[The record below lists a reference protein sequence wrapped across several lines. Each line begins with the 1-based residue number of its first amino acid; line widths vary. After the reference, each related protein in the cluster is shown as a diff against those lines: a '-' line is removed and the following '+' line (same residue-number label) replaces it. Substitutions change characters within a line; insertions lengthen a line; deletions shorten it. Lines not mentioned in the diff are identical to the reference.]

1 MKKKILISTGGSG
14 GHVIPA
20 KILIDHLNN
29 NFEVIISTDQRG
41 EKYLKDVPNKKIK
54 IYTPKL
60 NNLYLLPINLIKV
73 SFLTFKSFFALK
85 KNQIDILISTGGY
98 MSLPLCLAAKI
109 LSIKIFLFEP
119 NMVLG
124 RANFFFLK
132 FCEKIFCYNN
142 SIKNF
147 PSKFLNKIVLIKPLV
162 RFIFYEKLNNYIKKK
177 DKFNFLVIGG
187 SQGANI
193 FDFEIKESFNEI
205 SKRFPIKVSHQTSEQ
220 NVEKLKDFYFKHN
233 IDCYVFS
240 YEANFLNII
249 NKTDFCIT
257 RGGASTL
264 AELSLMGIPFLVV
277 PLPTA
282 KDNHQFENALHYK
295 NNNSCWILDQKNFNK
310 NELSQ
315 FFFNLLTNNNE
326 YLKKK
331 ENLKKLNYQNSW
343 NNVNQKILDTINAN

>member
-1 MKKKILISTGGSG
+1 M
-14 GHVIPA
+14 
-20 KILIDHLNN
+20 
-29 NFEVIISTDQRG
+29 IISTDKRG
-41 EKYLKDVPNKKIK
+41 EKYLKDISNKKIK

-60 NNLYLLPINLIKV
+60 NNLYLLPLNLIKIL
-73 SFLTFKSFFALK
+73 FLTLKSFFILK
-85 KNQIDILISTGGY
+85 KNQIDILMSTGGY

-109 LSIKIFLFEP
+109 LSIKIFLLEP

-124 RANFFFLK
+124 RANNFFLQ
-132 FCEKIFCYNN
+132 FSEKIFCYNN

-162 RFIFYEKLNNYIKKK
+162 RLMFYEKFNNYIKK

-193 FDFEIKESFNEI
+193 FDFEINESFKDI
-205 SKRFPIKVSHQTSEQ
+205 SKSFPIKVTHQTSEQ
-220 NVEKLKDFYFKHN
+220 NIKKLKDFYFKNN
-233 IDCYVFS
+233 IDCHVFS
-240 YEANFLNII
+240 YETNFFNII
-249 NKTDFCIT
+249 NQIDFCIT

-264 AELSLMGIPFLVV
+264 AELSLINIPFLVV
-277 PLPTA
+277 PLPAA
-282 KDNHQFENALHYK
+282 KDNHQFENALYYK
-295 NNNSCWILDQKNFNK
+295 NNNSCWIIEQKNFNK
-310 NELSQ
+310 KELSQ
-315 FFFNLLTNNNE
+315 FLLNLLTDHNE

>member
-20 KILIDHLNN
+20 KILIDHLNQ

-41 EKYLKDVPNKKIK
+41 EKYLKDVLNKKIK

-60 NNLYLLPINLIKV
+60 NNLYLLPVNFIKIL
-73 SFLTFKSFFALK
+73 FLTIKSFFILK
-85 KNQIDILISTGGY
+85 KNQIDYLISTGGY

-109 LSIKIFLFEP
+109 LSIKIFLLEP

-124 RANFFFLK
+124 RANNFFLK
-132 FCEKIFCYNN
+132 FSEKIFCYNN
-142 SIKNF
+142 YIKNF
-147 PSKFLNKIVLIKPLV
+147 PSKFLDKIILIEPLV
-162 RFIFYEKLNNYIKKK
+162 RLIFYEKLNNNLQK

-193 FDFEIKESFNEI
+193 FDFEINESFNEL
-205 SKRFPIKVSHQTSEQ
+205 SKNFPIKITHQTSEQ
-220 NVEKLKDFYFKHN
+220 NIKKLKDFYFKNN
-233 IDCYVFS
+233 IDCHVFS
-240 YEANFLNII
+240 YEENFFNLI
-249 NKTDFCIT
+249 NQIDFCIT

-264 AELSLMGIPFLVV
+264 AELSLMNIPFLVV

-282 KDNHQFENALHYK
+282 KDNHQYENALFYK
-295 NNNSCWILDQKNFNK
+295 KNNSCWIIDQKNFNRK
-310 NELSQ
+310 ELSY
-315 FFFNLLTNNNE
+315 FFFNLLNNNNE
-326 YLKKK
+326 YLEKRT
-331 ENLKKLNYQNSW
+331 NLKKLNYHNSW

>member
-20 KILIDHLNN
+20 KILIEHLNH
-29 NFEVIISTDQRG
+29 NFEVVISTDKRG
-41 EKYLKDVPNKKIK
+41 ENFLNDLSNKKIK

-60 NNLYLLPINLIKV
+60 NNLILLPFNLIKL
-73 SFLTFKSFFALK
+73 FILTFKSFFILK
-85 KNQIDILISTGGY
+85 KNKIDILISTGGY

-109 LSIKIFLFEP
+109 LSIKIFLLEP

-124 RANFFFLK
+124 RANNFFLN
-132 FCEKIFCYNN
+132 FSEKIFCYNS

-147 PSKFLNKIVLIKPLV
+147 PKKFLNKIVLIEPLV
-162 RFIFYEKLNNYIKKK
+162 RLLFYEKSDNYIKK

-193 FDFEIKESFNEI
+193 FDFEVKESFNEI
-205 SKRFPIKVSHQTSEQ
+205 SKSFPIKVTHQTSEK
-220 NVEKLKDFYFKHN
+220 NIEKLKDFYLRNN
-233 IDCYVFS
+233 IDCHVFS
-240 YEANFLNII
+240 FEKNFFNLIKQI
-249 NKTDFCIT
+249 DFCIT

-264 AELSLMGIPFLVV
+264 AELSLVNIPFLVV

-282 KDNHQFENALHYK
+282 KDNHQYENALYYK
-295 NNNSCWILDQKNFNK
+295 KKDACWIIDQKNFNK
-310 NELSQ
+310 KELSH
-315 FFFNLLTNNNE
+315 FFLELLTNLDE
-326 YLKKK
+326 YDRKKI
-331 ENLKKLNYQNSW
+331 NLKKLNYQNSW

>member
-41 EKYLKDVPNKKIK
+41 EKYLKDIPNKKIR

-60 NNLYLLPINLIKV
+60 NNLYLFPFNLIKIL
-73 SFLTFKSFFALK
+73 FLIFKSFFTLK

-98 MSLPLCLAAKI
+98 MSLPLCLAAKF
-109 LSIKIFLFEP
+109 LSIKIFLLEP
-119 NMVLG
+119 NMILG
-124 RANFFFLK
+124 RANNFFLK
-132 FCEKIFCYNN
+132 FSEKIFCYTN

-147 PSKFLNKIVLIKPLV
+147 PCKFLDKIVLIKPLV
-162 RFIFYEKLNNYIKKK
+162 RFMFYEKLNSYIKK

-193 FDFEIKESFNEI
+193 FDFEINESFNEI
-205 SKRFPIKVSHQTSEQ
+205 SKSFPIKVTHQNSEQ
-220 NVEKLKDFYFKHN
+220 NFKKLRNFYSKHN
-233 IDCYVFS
+233 IDCHVFT
-240 YEANFLNII
+240 YEANFFNLI
-249 NKTDFCIT
+249 NQIDFCIT

-264 AELSLMGIPFLVV
+264 AELSLMNIPFLVV

-282 KDNHQFENALHYK
+282 KDNHQFENALYYK
-295 NNNSCWILDQKNFNK
+295 NNNSCWIIEQKNFNQK
-310 NELSQ
+310 ELSQ
-315 FFFNLLTNNNE
+315 FFLNLLTNHNE

-343 NNVNQKILDTINAN
+343 NNVNQKILDTIYAN

>member
-20 KILIDHLNN
+20 KILIDHLNK

-41 EKYLKDVPNKKIK
+41 EKYLKDIQNKKIR

-60 NNLYLLPINLIKV
+60 NNFYLLPLNLIKIL
-73 SFLTFKSFFALK
+73 FLTFKSFFILK

-109 LSIKIFLFEP
+109 LSIKIFLLEP

-124 RANFFFLK
+124 RANNFFLQ
-132 FCEKIFCYNN
+132 FSEKIFCYNN

-162 RFIFYEKLNNYIKKK
+162 RSMFYEKLNNSIKN
-177 DKFNFLVIGG
+177 DKFNFLVVGG

-193 FDFEIKESFNEI
+193 FDFEINESFNEI
-205 SKRFPIKVSHQTSEQ
+205 SKSFSIKVNHQTSEQ
-220 NVEKLKDFYFKHN
+220 NIEKLKDFYFKHN

-240 YEANFLNII
+240 YEPNFLNVI

-264 AELSLMGIPFLVV
+264 AELSFMNIPFLVI

-282 KDNHQFENALHYK
+282 KDNHQFENALYYK
-295 NNNSCWILDQKNFNK
+295 NNNSCWIIDQKNFNK
-310 NELSQ
+310 KKLTQ
-315 FFFNLLTNNNE
+315 FFLNLLTNHNE
-326 YLKKK
+326 YQKKQ

-343 NNVNQKILDTINAN
+343 NNVNQKILNTLNAN

>member
-20 KILIDHLNN
+20 KILIDHLNY
-29 NFEVIISTDQRG
+29 NFEVIISTDKRG
-41 EKYLKDVPNKKIK
+41 EKYLKDVANKKIK

-60 NNLYLLPINLIKV
+60 NNLYLLPLNLVKIL
-73 SFLTFKSFFALK
+73 FLTFKSLFILK
-85 KNQIDILISTGGY
+85 KNQIDILVSTGGY

-109 LSIKIFLFEP
+109 LLVKIFLLEP
-119 NMVLG
+119 NMILG
-124 RANFFFLK
+124 RANNFFLH
-132 FCEKIFCYNN
+132 FSEKIFCYTN

-147 PSKFLNKIVLIKPLV
+147 PSKFLNRIVLINPLV
-162 RFIFYEKLNNYIKKK
+162 RFMFYEKLNNNIKK

-193 FDFEIKESFNEI
+193 FDFEIKDSFKEI
-205 SKRFPIKVSHQTSEQ
+205 SKSFPIKVTHQTSEQ
-220 NVEKLKDFYFKHN
+220 NVEKLKDFYFNHN

-240 YEANFLNII
+240 YEENFFNII

-264 AELSLMGIPFLVV
+264 AELSLMNIPFLVV

-282 KDNHQFENALHYK
+282 KDNHQFENALYYK
-295 NNNSCWILDQKNFNK
+295 NNNSCWIIDQKNFNK
-310 NELSQ
+310 KKLTQ
-315 FFFNLLTNNNE
+315 FFLNLLTNRNE
-326 YLKKK
+326 YLKKR

>member
-20 KILIDHLNN
+20 KILIDHLNY
-29 NFEVIISTDQRG
+29 NFEVIISTDKRG
-41 EKYLKDVPNKKIK
+41 EKYLKDVANKKIK

-60 NNLYLLPINLIKV
+60 NNLYLLPLNLVKIL
-73 SFLTFKSFFALK
+73 FLTFKSLFILK
-85 KNQIDILISTGGY
+85 KNQIDILVSTGGY

-109 LSIKIFLFEP
+109 LLVKIFLLEP
-119 NMVLG
+119 NMILG
-124 RANFFFLK
+124 RANNFFLH
-132 FCEKIFCYNN
+132 FSEKIFCYTN

-147 PSKFLNKIVLIKPLV
+147 PSKFLNRIVLINPLV
-162 RFIFYEKLNNYIKKK
+162 RFMFYEKLNNNIKK

-193 FDFEIKESFNEI
+193 FDFEIKDSFKEI
-205 SKRFPIKVSHQTSEQ
+205 SKSFPIKVTHQTSEQ
-220 NVEKLKDFYFKHN
+220 NVEKLKDFYFNHN
-233 IDCYVFS
+233 IDCYDFS
-240 YEANFLNII
+240 YEENFFNII

-264 AELSLMGIPFLVV
+264 AELSLMNIPFLVV

-282 KDNHQFENALHYK
+282 KDNHQFENALYYK
-295 NNNSCWILDQKNFNK
+295 NNNSCWIIDQKNFNK
-310 NELSQ
+310 KKLTQ
-315 FFFNLLTNNNE
+315 FFLNLLTNRNE
-326 YLKKK
+326 YLKKR

>member
-20 KILIDHLNN
+20 KILIDHLNH

-41 EKYLKDVPNKKIK
+41 EKYLKDITNKKIR
-54 IYTPKL
+54 IYTPRL
-60 NNLYLLPINLIKV
+60 NNLYLLPLNLIKIL
-73 SFLTFKSFFALK
+73 FLTFKSFFTLK

-98 MSLPLCLAAKI
+98 MSLPLCFAAKI
-109 LSIKIFLFEP
+109 LSIKIFLLEP

-124 RANFFFLK
+124 RANNFFLQ
-132 FCEKIFCYNN
+132 FSEKIFCYSN

-162 RFIFYEKLNNYIKKK
+162 RLMFYEKLNNYIKK
-177 DKFNFLVIGG
+177 DKFNFLVVGG

-193 FDFEIKESFNEI
+193 FDFEINESFNEI
-205 SKRFPIKVSHQTSEQ
+205 SKSFSIKVNHQTSEQ
-220 NVEKLKDFYFKHN
+220 NIKKLKDFYFKHN

-240 YEANFLNII
+240 YEANFFNII

-264 AELSLMGIPFLVV
+264 AELSFMNIPFLVI

-282 KDNHQFENALHYK
+282 KDNHQFENALYYK
-295 NNNSCWILDQKNFNK
+295 NSNSCWIIDQKNFNK
-310 NELSQ
+310 KKLSQ
-315 FFFNLLTNNNE
+315 FFFNLLTNHND
-326 YLKKK
+326 YQKKK

-343 NNVNQKILDTINAN
+343 NNVNQKILNTINAN

>member
-41 EKYLKDVPNKKIK
+41 EKYLKDVSNEKIQ

-60 NNLYLLPINLIKV
+60 NNFYLLPMNLIKILL
-73 SFLTFKSFFALK
+73 LTFKSFFFLK
-85 KNQIDILISTGGY
+85 KKQIDFLISTGGY

-109 LSIKIFLFEP
+109 LSIKIFLLEP

-124 RANFFFLK
+124 RANNFFLN
-132 FCEKIFCYNN
+132 FSQKIFCYSN

-147 PSKFLNKIVLIKPLV
+147 PNKFLNKIVLIKPLV
-162 RFIFYEKLNNYIKKK
+162 RFMFYEKFNNYIKK

-193 FDFEIKESFNEI
+193 FDFEINESFNEI
-205 SKRFPIKVSHQTSEQ
+205 SKSFPIKVTHQTSER
-220 NVEKLKDFYFKHN
+220 NIEKLKDFYYKSN
-233 IDCYVFS
+233 IECHVFS
-240 YEANFLNII
+240 YEENFFNLI
-249 NKTDFCIT
+249 NQIDFCIT
-257 RGGASTL
+257 RGGASTI
-264 AELSLMGIPFLVV
+264 AELSLMNIPFLVV

-282 KDNHQFENALHYK
+282 KDNHQFENALFYK
-295 NNNSCWILDQKNFNK
+295 NNNSCWIIEQKNFNK
-310 NELSQ
+310 KKLSQ
-315 FFFNLLTNNNE
+315 FFLNLLTNQNE
-326 YLKKK
+326 YLEKK

-343 NNVNQKILDTINAN
+343 NNVNQKILDILNAN

>member
-41 EKYLKDVPNKKIK
+41 EKYLKDVSNKKIK

-60 NNLYLLPINLIKV
+60 NNLYLLPINLMKIL
-73 SFLTFKSFFALK
+73 FLSFKSVFILK
-85 KNQIDILISTGGY
+85 KNEIDILISTGGY

-109 LSIKIFLFEP
+109 LSIKIFLLEP

-124 RANFFFLK
+124 RANNFFLK
-132 FCEKIFCYNN
+132 FSEKIFCYTD

-162 RFIFYEKLNNYIKKK
+162 RLMFYKKLNNYIKK

-187 SQGANI
+187 SQGASI
-193 FDFEIKESFNEI
+193 FDFEINESFKEI
-205 SKRFPIKVSHQTSEQ
+205 SKSFPINVTHQTSES
-220 NVEKLKDFYFKHN
+220 NIEKLKDFYFKHN
-233 IDCYVFS
+233 IDCHVFS
-240 YEANFLNII
+240 YQANFFNLI
-249 NKTDFCIT
+249 NRIDFCIT

-264 AELSLMGIPFLVV
+264 AELSLMNIPFLVV

-282 KDNHQFENALHYK
+282 KDNHQFENALFYK

-310 NELSQ
+310 KELSQ
-315 FFFNLLTNNNE
+315 FFFNLLINRNE

-331 ENLKKLNYQNSW
+331 ENLKKLNYQNTW
-343 NNVNQKILDTINAN
+343 NNVNRKIIDTINAN

>member
-1 MKKKILISTGGSG
+1 MKKKIFISTGGSG

-41 EKYLKDVPNKKIK
+41 EKYLKDVSNKKIK

-60 NNLYLLPINLIKV
+60 NNLYLLPINFMKIL
-73 SFLTFKSFFALK
+73 FLSFKSVFILK
-85 KNQIDILISTGGY
+85 KNEIDILISTGGY

-109 LSIKIFLFEP
+109 LSIKIFLLEP

-124 RANFFFLK
+124 RANNFFLK
-132 FCEKIFCYNN
+132 FSEKIFCYTD

-162 RFIFYEKLNNYIKKK
+162 RLMFYKKLNNYIKK

-187 SQGANI
+187 SQGASI
-193 FDFEIKESFNEI
+193 FDFEINESFKEI
-205 SKRFPIKVSHQTSEQ
+205 SKSFSINVTHQTSVS
-220 NVEKLKDFYFKHN
+220 NIEKLKDFYFKHN
-233 IDCYVFS
+233 IDCHVFS
-240 YEANFLNII
+240 YQANFFNLI
-249 NKTDFCIT
+249 NRIDFCIT

-264 AELSLMGIPFLVV
+264 AELSLMNIPFLVV

-282 KDNHQFENALHYK
+282 KDNHQFENALFYK

-310 NELSQ
+310 KELSQ
-315 FFFNLLTNNNE
+315 FFFNLLINHNE

-331 ENLKKLNYQNSW
+331 ENLKKLNFQNSW

>member
-20 KILIDHLNN
+20 KVLIDHLNY
-29 NFEVIISTDQRG
+29 NFEVIISTDKRG
-41 EKYLKDVPNKKIK
+41 EKYLKDVANKKVK

-60 NNLYLLPINLIKV
+60 NNLYLLPLNLIKI
-73 SFLTFKSFFALK
+73 FYLTVKSLFVLK
-85 KNQIDILISTGGY
+85 KNQIDMLVSTGGY

-109 LSIKIFLFEP
+109 LSIKIFLLEP
-119 NMVLG
+119 NMILG
-124 RANFFFLK
+124 RANNFFLQ
-132 FCEKIFCYNN
+132 FSEKIFCYTN

-147 PSKFLNKIVLIKPLV
+147 PSKFLKQIVLIKPLV
-162 RFIFYEKLNNYIKKK
+162 RPMFYEKLNNNIKK

-205 SKRFPIKVSHQTSEQ
+205 SKSFPIKVIHQTSEQ
-220 NVEKLKDFYFKHN
+220 NVEKLKDFYFKNN

-240 YEANFLNII
+240 YQENFFNIL

-264 AELSLMGIPFLVV
+264 AELSLMSIPFLVI

-282 KDNHQFENALHYK
+282 KDNHQFENALYYK
-295 NNNSCWILDQKNFNK
+295 NKNSCWIIDQKNFNK
-310 NELSQ
+310 KKLTQ
-315 FFFNLLTNNNE
+315 FFLNLLTDHNE

-331 ENLKKLNYQNSW
+331 ENLKKLNYQNTW

>member
-60 NNLYLLPINLIKV
+60 NNLYLLPLNLIKV
-73 SFLTFKSFFALK
+73 LFLIFKSFFTLK

-109 LSIKIFLFEP
+109 LSIKIFLLEP

-124 RANFFFLK
+124 RANNFFLK
-132 FCEKIFCYNN
+132 FSEKIFCYNN

-162 RFIFYEKLNNYIKKK
+162 RSMFYKKLNYYIKEE
-177 DKFNFLVIGG
+177 KFNFLVVGG

-193 FDFEIKESFNEI
+193 FDFEINESFNEI
-205 SKRFPIKVSHQTSEQ
+205 SKSFPIKVNHQTSEQ
-220 NVEKLKDFYFKHN
+220 NIEKLKDFYFKHN

-264 AELSLMGIPFLVV
+264 AELSFMSIPFLVV

-282 KDNHQFENALHYK
+282 KDNHQFENALYYK
-295 NNNSCWILDQKNFNK
+295 NTNSCWIIDQKNFNRK
-310 NELSQ
+310 KLSQ
-315 FFFNLLTNNNE
+315 FFLNLLTNQNE

-343 NNVNQKILDTINAN
+343 NNVNQKIINTLNAN

>member
-20 KILIDHLNN
+20 KILIDHLNH

-41 EKYLKDVPNKKIK
+41 EKYLKDVSNKKIE

-60 NNLYLLPINLIKV
+60 NNLYLVPLNLIKIL
-73 SFLTFKSFFALK
+73 FLTLKSFFILK

-98 MSLPLCLAAKI
+98 MSLPLCFAAKI
-109 LSIKIFLFEP
+109 LSIKIFLLEP

-124 RANFFFLK
+124 RTNNFFLQFS
-132 FCEKIFCYNN
+132 EKIFCYSN

-162 RFIFYEKLNNYIKKK
+162 RFIFYEKLNKHIKK

-193 FDFEIKESFNEI
+193 FDFEINESFYEI
-205 SKRFPIKVSHQTSEQ
+205 SKSFPIKVTHQTNESNIE
-220 NVEKLKDFYFKHN
+220 NLKNFYFKHN
-233 IDCYVFS
+233 IECHVFS
-240 YEANFLNII
+240 FEENFFNLI
-249 NKTDFCIT
+249 NQIDFCVT
-257 RGGASTL
+257 RGGASTI
-264 AELSLMGIPFLVV
+264 AELSLMNIPFLVV

-282 KDNHQFENALHYK
+282 KDNHQFENALYYK
-295 NNNSCWILDQKNFNK
+295 KNNSCWILDQKNFNK
-310 NELSQ
+310 KELSQ
-315 FFFNLLTNNNE
+315 FFLNLLTNHKE

-331 ENLKKLNYQNSW
+331 DNLKKLNYQNSW
-343 NNVNQKILDTINAN
+343 NNVNQKILDTINEN

>member
-20 KILIDHLNN
+20 KILIDHLNK

-41 EKYLKDVPNKKIK
+41 EKYLKDVSNKKIK

-60 NNLYLLPINLIKV
+60 NNLYLLPLNFIKIL
-73 SFLTFKSFFALK
+73 FLTFKSVFTLK

-124 RANFFFLK
+124 RANNFFLQFSK
-132 FCEKIFCYNN
+132 KIFCYSD
-142 SIKNF
+142 SIKKF
-147 PSKFLNKIVLIKPLV
+147 PNKFLNKIILIKPLV
-162 RFIFYEKLNNYIKKK
+162 RSMFYEKYKNHRKK

-193 FDFEIKESFNEI
+193 FDFEIKDSFNEI
-205 SKRFPIKVSHQTSEQ
+205 SKNFPIKVTHQTSQKNIE
-220 NVEKLKDFYFKHN
+220 NLKDFYFKHN
-233 IDCYVFS
+233 IECHVFS
-240 YEANFLNII
+240 YETNFFNLI
-249 NKTDFCIT
+249 NQIDFCVT

-264 AELSLMGIPFLVV
+264 AELSLMNIPFLVV

-282 KDNHQFENALHYK
+282 KDNHQFENALYYK
-295 NNNSCWILDQKNFNK
+295 NYNGCWIIDQKNFNK
-310 NELSQ
+310 KELSE
-315 FFFNLLTNNNE
+315 FFLNLLTNHNE

-331 ENLKKLNYQNSW
+331 QNLKKINYQNSW
-343 NNVNQKILDTINAN
+343 NSVNQKILDTINAN

>member
-20 KILIDHLNN
+20 KILIDHLSY

-41 EKYLKDVPNKKIK
+41 EKFLNDVSNKKIK
-54 IYTPKL
+54 INTQKL
-60 NNLYLLPINLIKV
+60 NNFYLFPLNLIKILI
-73 SFLTFKSFFALK
+73 LTFKSFFILK
-85 KNQIDILISTGGY
+85 NNQINILISTGGY

-109 LSIKIFLFEP
+109 LSIKIFLLEP
-119 NMVLG
+119 NMILG
-124 RANFFFLK
+124 RANNFFLK
-132 FCEKIFCYNN
+132 FSEKIFCYTH

-147 PSKFLNKIVLIKPLV
+147 PSKFLDKIVLIEPLV
-162 RFIFYEKLNNYIKKK
+162 RFMFYEKLNDYIKK

-193 FDFEIKESFNEI
+193 FDFEINESFYEI
-205 SKRFPIKVSHQTSEQ
+205 SKSFSIKVTHQTSEQ
-220 NVEKLKDFYFKHN
+220 NIEKLKDFYLKRN
-233 IDCYVFS
+233 IDCHVFS
-240 YEANFLNII
+240 YDSNFFNLI
-249 NKTDFCIT
+249 NQIDFCIT

-264 AELSLMGIPFLVV
+264 AELSLMNIPFLVV

-282 KDNHQFENALHYK
+282 KDNHQYENALYYK
-295 NNNSCWILDQKNFNK
+295 KNNSCWIIDQTNFNK
-310 NELSQ
+310 KELSQ
-315 FFFNLLTNNNE
+315 FFLNILANNND

-343 NNVNQKILDTINAN
+343 NNVNQKILDTLNAN

>member
-20 KILIDHLNN
+20 KILIDHLNHT
-29 NFEVIISTDQRG
+29 FEVIISTDQRG
-41 EKYLKDVPNKKIK
+41 ERYLKDVSNKKFK

-60 NNLYLLPINLIKV
+60 NNFYLLPFNLIKIL
-73 SFLTFKSFFALK
+73 FLTLKSFFFFK
-85 KNQIDILISTGGY
+85 KNQINILISTGGY

-109 LSIKIFLFEP
+109 LSIKIFLLEP

-124 RANFFFLK
+124 RANSFFLK
-132 FCEKIFCYNN
+132 FSEKIFCYSN
-142 SIKNF
+142 SLKNF
-147 PSKFLNKIVLIKPLV
+147 PSKFLNKIVLIEPLV
-162 RFIFYEKLNNYIKKK
+162 RLIFYEKSNRYLKK

-193 FDFEIKESFNEI
+193 FDFEINESFYEI
-205 SKRFPIKVSHQTSEQ
+205 SKSFPIKVTHQTSEQ
-220 NVEKLKDFYFKHN
+220 NVEKLKDFYLKHN
-233 IDCYVFS
+233 IDSHVFS
-240 YEANFLNII
+240 YDSNFFNLVNEI
-249 NKTDFCIT
+249 DFCVT

-264 AELSLMGIPFLVV
+264 AELSLMNIPFLVV

-282 KDNHQFENALHYK
+282 KDNHQFENALYYK
-295 NNNSCWILDQKNFNK
+295 NNNSCWIIEQKNFNQK
-310 NELSQ
+310 ELSQ
-315 FFFNLLTNNNE
+315 FFLNLLTNHNE

-343 NNVNQKILDTINAN
+343 NNVNQKILDTIYAN

>member
-20 KILIDHLNN
+20 KILMDHLNN

-41 EKYLKDVPNKKIK
+41 EKYLKNVLNKKIK
-54 IYTPKL
+54 INTPKL
-60 NNLYLLPINLIKV
+60 NNLYLLPLNLIKIL
-73 SFLTFKSFFALK
+73 FLTFTSFFILK
-85 KNQIDILISTGGY
+85 KNQIDILMSTGGY

-109 LSIKIFLFEP
+109 LSIKIFLLEP

-124 RANFFFLK
+124 RANNFFLQ
-132 FCEKIFCYNN
+132 FSEKIFCYNN

-162 RFIFYEKLNNYIKKK
+162 RLMFYEKFNNYIKK

-193 FDFEIKESFNEI
+193 FDFEINESFKDI
-205 SKRFPIKVSHQTSEQ
+205 SKSFPIKVTHQTSEQ
-220 NVEKLKDFYFKHN
+220 NIKKLKDFYFKNN
-233 IDCYVFS
+233 IDCHVFS
-240 YEANFLNII
+240 YETNFFNII
-249 NKTDFCIT
+249 NQIDFCIT

-264 AELSLMGIPFLVV
+264 AELSLMNIPFLVV

-282 KDNHQFENALHYK
+282 KDNHQFENALYYK
-295 NNNSCWILDQKNFNK
+295 NNNSCWIIEQKNFNK
-310 NELSQ
+310 KELSQ
-315 FFFNLLTNNNE
+315 FLLNLLTDHNE